1 MSPFSICAGLVPLV
15 LAGCATPE
23 PAVVKTVQVGSVFNC
38 TIYLTYIEDTSI
50 KRYWE
55 KCDER

>member
-1 MSPFSICAGLVPLV
+1 MALVPLV

-38 TIYLTYIEDTSI
+38 TVYLTYVEDTSV

-55 KCDER
+55 KCDGR

>member
-1 MSPFSICAGLVPLV
+1 MVRLTLVAFLLV
-15 LAGCATPE
+15 GCATPE

-38 TIYLTYIEDTSI
+38 NIYLTYVEDTSV